1 MSLGI
6 QAFEL
11 KKNVAVKYLTVPLS
25 KNDRKRWIENWV
37 DKNSSQTL
45 GIDEND
51 LWQCAQARERNL
63 VLVTI
68 DGRIEELLR
77 RTRFCSFWLLNS
89 AFISSVPQQPS
100 SQFSF
105 ALRPRS
111 SWLVLLPRLAQIE
124 CGPSWGRFPRS
135 PPSLPAPPLER
146 LVFHP
151 VGSDK
156 PDPLGKAERAAIFV
170 VVATDGRATIEAVKA
185 GARRGVLGDRFF
197 RKRSVVARL

>member
-68 DGRIEELLR
+68 DGRIERIAEADPILQLLV
-77 RTRFCSFWLLNS
+77 
-89 AFISSVPQQPS
+89 I
-100 SQFSF
+100 
-105 ALRPRS
+105 
-111 SWLVLLPRLAQIE
+111 
-124 CGPSWGRFPRS
+124 
-135 PPSLPAPPLER
+135 
-146 LVFHP
+146 
-151 VGSDK
+151 K
-156 PDPLGKAERAAIFV
+156 
-170 VVATDGRATIEAVKA
+170 
-185 GARRGVLGDRFF
+185 
-197 RKRSVVARL
+197 

>member
-1 MSLGI
+1 MIESGGLRIGSIRTVAKPWESTRMIFGNAHKRASEIWFSLPSTG
-6 QAFEL
+6 
-11 KKNVAVKYLTVPLS
+11 VS
-25 KNDRKRWIENWV
+25 K
-37 DKNSSQTL
+37 
-45 GIDEND
+45 
-51 LWQCAQARERNL
+51 
-63 VLVTI
+63 
-68 DGRIEELLR
+68 ELLR